1 MYKVVYKD
9 LHFHFADLD
18 GAMSFAKTTNKFV
31 SIIGNGMEIVGK
43 FGADAV
49 KDGICPDGVEY
60 EWKKHFGVGKHQKY
74 KD

>member
-1 MYKVVYKD
+1 MYDVI
-9 LHFHFADLD
+9 LD
-18 GAMSFAKTTNKFV
+18 NDMNSFDTLDEAMSFAKSLNKFV
-31 SIIGNGMEIVGK
+31 TISGNGMEIVGK

-49 KDGICPDGVEY
+49 RDNMCPDGIEY